1 MIDGE
6 SARKGGLECGTL
18 LDAVVPRY
26 ALELVELAVSR
37 YVLVLRKFS
46 VSKYVLVLEEPLV
59 ELMYV
64 LVLATLVALIVLAGM
79 LRGQLGS
86 EGYEWKILLER
97 GLGKV
102 VLEEELD

>member
-37 YVLVLRKFS
+37 YVLVLRKLA
-46 VSKYVLVLEEPLV
+46 VPKYVLVLEEPLV

-64 LVLATLVALIVLAGM
+64 LTVLATLVALIVLAGM

-86 EGYEWKILLER
+86 E
-97 GLGKV
+97 
-102 VLEEELD
+102 